1 MKKFTIFYVLF
12 ILLVFNA
19 CNKEQEEKVVPY
31 SKEYYKKIV
40 ENHSGSANIDA
51 ISSKLMDRPHSFV
64 DLNTTI
70 SIPDTII
77 KVNNQKIRYTL
88 KDYSTLDEEKIIYK
102 KGNNV
107 LKIVLSEQSDE
118 NVKITFTDSNKKTFK
133 CDKIK
138 ITKNIAKCNSNELS
152 VEFSIDLFSYGSVDI
167 IYNHTDDYAI
177 IQNGDLGIKDFNA
190 MVDITKNYP
199 NIKEIRL
206 KNIGGSLSQ
215 LTTQTGLLLRK
226 HGLNTK
232 VLTVNKGDDTDI
244 ASGGVDLFTA
254 GVLRNID
261 KGSKLGVHS
270 WSSNEEGKEIQAKD
284 YAKND
289 KAHHDQILYFT
300 TMLGFEKGYDFY
312 FFTINVAF
320 GDNMHTMTLKEIEKY
335 NFIK

>member
-1 MKKFTIFYVLF
+1 M
-12 ILLVFNA
+12 
-19 CNKEQEEKVVPY
+19 
-31 SKEYYKKIV
+31 
-40 ENHSGSANIDA
+40 
-51 ISSKLMDRPHSFV
+51 
-64 DLNTTI
+64 
-70 SIPDTII
+70 
-77 KVNNQKIRYTL
+77 
-88 KDYSTLDEEKIIYK
+88 
-102 KGNNV
+102 
-107 LKIVLSEQSDE
+107 
-118 NVKITFTDSNKKTFK
+118 
-133 CDKIK
+133 
-138 ITKNIAKCNSNELS
+138 S

-206 KNIGGSLSQ
+206 KNIDGSLSQ

-232 VLTVNKGDDTDI
+232 VLQTVKGNDTDI

-254 GVLRNID
+254 GVLRNIEN
-261 KGSKLGVHS
+261 GSKLGVHS
-270 WSSNEEGKEIQAKD
+270 WSSNEAGKDIQAKD

-320 GDNMHTMTLKEIEKY
+320 GDDMHTMTLKEIEKY